1 MSALIT
7 RGRAAT
13 LAVAV
18 AAALAL
24 AALLAAPRAD
34 AATIYACF
42 KKRTGAFRIVG
53 KRSICRRGERKLSWN
68 LVGPQGPSGPGGA
81 TGPPGSNGVNGVN
94 GVTGFTSTLPTGKT
108 EEGIY
113 AVTRTGNSSGLPAWA
128 GVSFVIP
135 LAAAI
140 PVANVSLIPP
150 GGGLT
155 LPCPGSSRNP
165 QAASGH
171 LCVYEAANFNTS
183 GPLVFNP
190 DTESGEE
197 GAGPFGFVVRFRPT
211 VSTMDWGGYG
221 TWAVTG

>member
-13 LAVAV
+13 LAA

-24 AALLAAPRAD
+24 AALTAAPHAD

-68 LVGPQGPSGPGGA
+68 TV
-81 TGPPGSNGVNGVN
+81 GPPGANGLNGANGVNGTNGVN

-140 PVANVSLIPP
+140 PVASVSLIPP

-155 LPCPGSSRNP
+155 LACPGSSKNP

-211 VSTMDWGGYG
+211 VPTMDWGGYG

>member
-13 LAVAV
+13 LAAAV
-18 AAALAL
+18 AAATALAL
-24 AALLAAPRAD
+24 AGLLAAPHAD

-42 KKRTGAFRIVG
+42 KRRTGAFRIVG
-53 KRSICRRGERKLSWN
+53 KRSICRRGERKLAWN
-68 LVGPQGPSGPGGA
+68 LVGPQGPSGPSGA
-81 TGPPGSNGVNGVN
+81 TGPPGSNGVNGL
-94 GVTGFTSTLPTGKT
+94 TGFTSTLPTGKT

-155 LPCPGSSRNP
+155 LACPGSSKNP

-211 VSTMDWGGYG
+211 VPTMDWGGYG

>member
-13 LAVAV
+13 LAAVVAA

-24 AALLAAPRAD
+24 AALLTAPHAD

-68 LVGPQGPSGPGGA
+68 TIGPAGA
-81 TGPPGSNGVNGVN
+81 NGLNGANGVNGTNGIN

-155 LPCPGSSRNP
+155 LACPGSSKNP

-211 VSTMDWGGYG
+211 VPTMDWGGYG

>member
-1 MSALIT
+1 MSVLIT

-13 LAVAV
+13 LA
-18 AAALAL
+18 AAATLAL
-24 AALLAAPRAD
+24 AALLAAPHAD

-42 KKRTGAFRIVG
+42 KKRTGAFHIVG
-53 KRSICRRGERKLSWN
+53 KRSTCRRGERKLSWN
-68 LVGPQGPSGPGGA
+68 TVGPSGANGLNGA
-81 TGPPGSNGVNGVN
+81 NGINGASGVN

-113 AVTRTGNSSGLPAWA
+113 AVTRTANSSGLPAWA

-135 LAAAI
+135 LAAPI

-155 LPCPGSSRNP
+155 LACPGTSKNP

-197 GAGPFGFVVRFRPT
+197 GAGPFGFVVRFHPT

>member
-1 MSALIT
+1 
-7 RGRAAT
+7 T
-13 LAVAV
+13 LAVA
-18 AAALAL
+18 ATAALAL
-24 AALLAAPRAD
+24 AALPAAPRAD

-81 TGPPGSNGVNGVN
+81 TGPPGPNGVNGVN